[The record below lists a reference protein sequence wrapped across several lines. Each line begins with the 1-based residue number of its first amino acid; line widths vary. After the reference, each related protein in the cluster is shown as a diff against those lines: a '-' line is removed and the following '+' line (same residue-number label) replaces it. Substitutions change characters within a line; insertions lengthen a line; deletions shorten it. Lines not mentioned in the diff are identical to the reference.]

1 MTKTPYASEHHV
13 NSDSG
18 AEVSTSKTPVVSWA
32 LWGRAQPR
40 GMIHT
45 RTQCSFCPVHPPNC
59 AFVLWLLSIN
69 FSFSKLFCCV
79 LPHNTRCLI
88 PAVTVGSVLDKAVF
102 SLFCTVQ
109 ALHFSVG
116 ELVVGSAAGVSH
128 SHFSFQLSPLCMQQL
143 SPQSKPNLLSTI
155 YSVPAIAPGIAA
167 LPQHPTV
174 HKPAQCSQ
182 SKICSYSLL
191 SLHGTASVIVV
202 SSICTYT
209 ALSGHFWKF
218 SIFFL

>member
-1 MTKTPYASEHHV
+1 M
-13 NSDSG
+13 
-18 AEVSTSKTPVVSWA
+18 
-32 LWGRAQPR
+32 
-40 GMIHT
+40 
-45 RTQCSFCPVHPPNC
+45 
-59 AFVLWLLSIN
+59 LLNPS
-69 FSFSKLFCCV
+69 SYCW
-79 LPHNTRCLI
+79 
-88 PAVTVGSVLDKAVF
+88 
-102 SLFCTVQ
+102 
-109 ALHFSVG
+109 FSVG
-116 ELVVGSAAGVSH
+116 QSCFVSLLHSASSSFFCRGTRCEKCCWCISQP
-128 SHFSFQLSPLCMQQL
+128 FFFQLSPLCMQQL

-167 LPQHPTV
+167 LPQHPAA

-218 SIFFL
+218 SIFFFIDLDFHFGPDSPDDYGTSGPT